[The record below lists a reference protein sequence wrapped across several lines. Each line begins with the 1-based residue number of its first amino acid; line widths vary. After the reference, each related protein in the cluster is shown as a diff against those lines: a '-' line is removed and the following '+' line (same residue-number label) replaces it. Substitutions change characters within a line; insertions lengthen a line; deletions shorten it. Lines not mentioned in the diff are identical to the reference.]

1 MAIFTVVAS
10 AMDTVAKI
18 LWRPFESM
26 ISSTFRLWYVFF
38 IVQF

>member
-1 MAIFTVVAS
+1 MAVLAVVAN

-26 ISSTFRLWYVFF
+26 ISSTVRL
-38 IVQF
+38 